1 MATSIATFQAILKFC
16 ATKNLFKYF
25 RKRYNSEQ
33 LKELNNV
40 VKIRGKI
47 RTVKLSTEFLD
58 DCKTHHVVPSF
69 IGHRIKAAK
78 VQQTSTME
86 RAFLQDEIGKNS
98 TKLRTTS
105 TSYLYSMLEKG
116 T

>member
-33 LKELNNV
+33 LNNV

-58 DCKTHHVVPSF
+58 ACKTHHVVPPF

-78 VQQTSTME
+78 V
-86 RAFLQDEIGKNS
+86 
-98 TKLRTTS
+98 
-105 TSYLYSMLEKG
+105 
-116 T
+116 

>member
-16 ATKNLFKYF
+16 ATKNLCKYF

-47 RTVKLSTEFLD
+47 RTVKLSQKYFVVRLVLCFPMKHKYPNFMLFVGTFD
-58 DCKTHHVVPSF
+58 D
-69 IGHRIKAAK
+69 I
-78 VQQTSTME
+78 
-86 RAFLQDEIGKNS
+86 
-98 TKLRTTS
+98 LRSETL
-105 TSYLYSMLEKG
+105 LYTLFPL
-116 T
+116 